1 MLNHAL
7 RTLDADIIT
16 NMGFFLHDLHQQIH
30 NLYEQQVNT
39 YERKPF
45 VIYRGQG
52 FMISDFE
59 KLQKTKG
66 GLISFNNFLSTSKDK
81 YVSMRFA
88 QRAST
93 EPNKMGILFIMSI
106 DPCVKSVPF
115 ASVKKVSA
123 IKSEDEIIFS
133 MHTVFRMGA
142 IQQMQNNNQLYQ
154 VELQLTSDDDQQ
166 LRLLTNRIRQEVRSH
181 TGWQRLGDLLLITG
195 HFTKAEELYN
205 VLLNQASNND
215 EKLLYYNQLGL
226 VHTNQGEYKKA
237 ICYYKQ
243 VLEIQQKSLPS
254 NHPDLAALYGNIG
267 NVYENMGEYSKALS
281 FCEKVLEMF
290 LITLPP
296 IHPSLVTLYRNIANI
311 YYRMG
316 EYSKALLFHEKT
328 VEILQ
333 KKSPF
338 KSS

>member
-1 MLNHAL
+1 MLNYAL
-7 RTLDADIIT
+7 RTLDADIIIS
-16 NMGFFLHDLHQQIH
+16 MGFFLHDLHQQIQ
-30 NLYEQQVNT
+30 NLYEQQINT

-93 EPNKMGILFIMSI
+93 EPNKVGILFIMSI

-115 ASVKKVSA
+115 ASVKEVSA

-166 LRLLTNRIRQEVRSH
+166 LRLLTNRLRQEVRSH
-181 TGWQRLGDLLLITG
+181 TGWQRLSDLLLVTG
-195 HFTKAEELYN
+195 QFTKAEELYD

-215 EKLLYYNQLGL
+215 EKLLYYDQLGI
-226 VHTNQGEYKKA
+226 VHKNQGDYKKA

-243 VLEIQQKSLPS
+243 VLEIQRKSLPS
-254 NHPDLAALYGNIG
+254 NHPSLATSYNNIG
-267 NVYENMGEYSKALS
+267 MMYNNMGDCSKALS
-281 FCEKVLEMF
+281 FYEKYLE
-290 LITLPP
+290 ICQETLPSN
-296 IHPSLVTLYRNIANI
+296 HLSVATLYSNVGNV
-311 YYRMG
+311 YYNM
-316 EYSKALLFHEKT
+316 KD
-328 VEILQ
+328 
-333 KKSPF
+333 
-338 KSS
+338 